1 MVKLVDDRG
10 CQYLSAREGSAV
22 LPGTSAPLNTPFGP
36 GESYFT
42 TFLLTFLRTRATLVC
57 SISDVH
63 PVSRLLVHHE
73 DSPLQGKIYPARNPS
88 AAPTVSGLQ

>member
-1 MVKLVDDRG
+1 VDVNTFPHGKAAQFCRERQRRSIRRLVAVNLTSR
-10 CQYLSAREGSAV
+10 LS
-22 LPGTSAPLNTPFGP
+22 F
-36 GESYFT
+36 
-42 TFLLTFLRTRATLVC
+42 LTFLRTRATLVC

-88 AAPTVSGLQ
+88 AAAMVSGLQ